1 MQVLIVPSSKSA
13 PVRRITCLNKT
24 PGHSEEKRG
33 EKKDAAHLKRVI
45 ADFVG
50 RHRLAV

>member
-1 MQVLIVPSSKSA
+1 MFKQDPR
-13 PVRRITCLNKT
+13 PQ
-24 PGHSEEKRG
+24 RG
-33 EKKDAAHLKRVI
+33 EKGGKKDAAHLKRVI